1 MKLSIKDLKLIHR
14 LLKSNIKQQEK
25 LDDSK
30 IQMCELQVRIEEELQ
45 HEN

>member
-1 MKLSIKDLKLIHR
+1 MKLSIKDLKLINR
-14 LLKSNIKQQEK
+14 LLKSNIKQQQK

-45 HEN
+45 DED

>member
-1 MKLSIKDLKLIHR
+1 MKLSNKDLKLIHR

-25 LDDSK
+25 LDASK

-45 HEN
+45 NEN